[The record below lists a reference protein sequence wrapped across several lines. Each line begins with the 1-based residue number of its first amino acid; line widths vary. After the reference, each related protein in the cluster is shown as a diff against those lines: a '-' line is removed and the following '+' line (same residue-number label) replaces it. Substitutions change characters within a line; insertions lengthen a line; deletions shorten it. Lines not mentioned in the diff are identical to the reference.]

1 MMVESLYI
9 VFAVYIDLSHLI
21 HKMVA
26 ERSSRG
32 RNTMDTFEN
41 EELEPRDQ
49 QTDVQP
55 EPDMEPVAEA
65 EPVIEEEP
73 AVVEAQ
79 PEPIP
84 EEQPVE
90 EQTPEEQPVAAPTA
104 YRGSGSGRKES
115 PYANSPYEMNHQP
128 KPEYTPGYTFQ
139 PQTQPKPKV
148 KKEKKVRKVSS
159 FGRKAVAL
167 LLVIALVA
175 AGCGITAGIVNSR
188 WEEQAAQ
195 QSAAMAQMQ
204 KQLDALQKQAD
215 NSAKNGNLGIAV
227 SGEALTPAQVYARN
241 VDSVVAITTSIV
253 STTPYGTTEG
263 SSAGSGFI
271 LSADGYIVTNYH
283 VIADASTVSVVTYD
297 GAQYTATVVG
307 SDSTNDLA
315 VLKVEAE
322 NLPAATLGSSDE
334 LIIGDMVVAIGNPL
348 GDLTST
354 QTVGYVSGKN
364 REIATD
370 NTIIEMIQTDAA
382 INPGNSGGPLFNM
395 KGEVVGITTAK
406 YSGTT
411 SSGASIEGIGF
422 AIPIDDVLT
431 IISDLVDYGYV
442 TGAYLGVTVQNMD
455 ETSAAMYGLPM
466 GAYVLEVVE
475 GASADR
481 AGIQPKDIIIALGE
495 YQVESITDLTR
506 NLRNFRAGDT
516 TTVTIVR
523 SGAQMDLSI
532 TFDERPVGFT
542 GTVPSQEDTTEMPDE
557 GSYEEWFDYFR
568 RYFGGE

>member
-1 MMVESLYI
+1 
-9 VFAVYIDLSHLI
+9 
-21 HKMVA
+21 
-26 ERSSRG
+26 
-32 RNTMDTFEN
+32 MDTFEFD
-41 EELEPRDQ
+41 ELEPQ
-49 QTDVQP
+49 AP
-55 EPDMEPVAEA
+55 ET
-65 EPVIEEEP
+65 EE
-73 AVVEAQ
+73 
-79 PEPIP
+79 
-84 EEQPVE
+84 
-90 EQTPEEQPVAAPTA
+90 TPQEQPVAAEEEIPVEELPAEESPVQETTAPEAPVTA

-115 PYANSPYEMNHQP
+115 PYANSPYELNQP
-128 KPEYTPGYTFQ
+128 PRQEYTPGYTFQ
-139 PQTQPKPKV
+139 PQTQPKPK
-148 KKEKKVRKVSS
+148 KEKKQRASGGLWKKIVA
-159 FGRKAVAL
+159 AV
-167 LLVIALVA
+167 LVVALVA
-175 AGCGITAGIVNSR
+175 AGCGITAGVVNSR
-188 WEEQAAQ
+188 WEAQAQQ
-195 QSAAMAQMQ
+195 QSAALAQMQ
-204 KQLDALQKQAD
+204 KQLDAMQKQVD
-215 NSAKNGNLGIAV
+215 NAAKNGAVGITA

-253 STTPYGTTEG
+253 TTTPYGTTEG

-283 VIADASTVSVVTYD
+283 VISDASKVSVVTYD
-297 GAQYTATVVG
+297 GEQYAATVVG

-455 ETSAAMYGLPM
+455 ESSASMYGLPM

-495 YQVESITDLTR
+495 YEVESITDLTR

-523 SGAQMDLSI
+523 SGAKMVLSI
-532 TFDERPVGFT
+532 TFDERPEGFT
-542 GTVPSQEDTTEMPDE
+542 GTVPSEDTAEMPSE
-557 GSYEEWFDYFR
+557 GDYEEWFDYFR
-568 RYFGGE
+568 RFFGGE